1 MPCLSGFNCHRGSV
15 GQGLRGAGASPPLF
29 QRRGARCDSEGR
41 HDPGVSTT
49 TPTKKPARARPGDGA
64 SDRPWQ
70 VVVLNDNHNTFE
82 GVAAA
87 LSTTLPDVG
96 YEQGLRYA
104 DWIHRRGR
112 AVVWSGNRERA
123 ELYHERLVGYGLTMA
138 PIQQA

>member
-1 MPCLSGFNCHRGSV
+1 L
-15 GQGLRGAGASPPLF
+15 QASRP
-29 QRRGARCDSEGR
+29 GR
-41 HDPGVSTT
+41 IPGVSTT
-49 TPTKKPARARPGDGA
+49 TPTRKPVRARPGDGA

-82 GVAAA
+82 GVASA

-123 ELYHERLVGYGLTMA
+123 EMYHERLVGFGLTMA

>member
-1 MPCLSGFNCHRGSV
+1 M
-15 GQGLRGAGASPPLF
+15 AI
-29 QRRGARCDSEGR
+29 E
-41 HDPGVSTT
+41 
-49 TPTKKPARARPGDGA
+49 TPTRNPQRARPGDGTS

-87 LSTTLPDVG
+87 LAETLPGVG

-123 ELYHERLVGYGLTMA
+123 ELYHERLVGQRADDGADPAGLTPRA
-138 PIQQA
+138 TSSGATARPNRSRKQ

>member
-1 MPCLSGFNCHRGSV
+1 MTCVMLGY
-15 GQGLRGAGASPPLF
+15 
-29 QRRGARCDSEGR
+29 EY
-41 HDPGVSTT
+41 GVATE
-49 TPTKKPARARPGDGA
+49 TPTRNPQRARPGDGTS

-87 LSTTLPDVG
+87 LAETLPGVG

-123 ELYHERLVGYGLTMA
+123 ELYHQQLVGHGLTMA